1 MDLLEIYAD
10 DNGETHF
17 RKASVEL
24 EANHYAPPSPPLE
37 ISAETLVTTSLFLVA
52 PPGWDDA
59 FHATPQR
66 QYAILLDGE
75 LSVTASDGE
84 TVMMKPGDMVLLN
97 DADSKGHLSK
107 VQGDQPARF
116 LMVGCPAEI

>member
-17 RKASVEL
+17 RTASVEL

-37 ISAETLVTTSLFLVA
+37 ISAESPATTSLFLVA

-59 FHATPQR
+59 FHATPRR
-66 QYAILLDGE
+66 QYAILLEGE
-75 LSVTASDGE
+75 FSVTASDGE
-84 TVMMKPGDMVLLN
+84 RVMMKPGDMVLLN
-97 DADSKGHLSK
+97 DAGSKGHLSK

-116 LMVGCPAEI
+116 LMVGCPADI